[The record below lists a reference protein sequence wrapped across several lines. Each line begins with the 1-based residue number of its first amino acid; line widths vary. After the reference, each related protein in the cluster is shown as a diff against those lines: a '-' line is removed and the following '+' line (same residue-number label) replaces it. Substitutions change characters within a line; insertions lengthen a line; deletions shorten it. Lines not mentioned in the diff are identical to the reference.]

1 MRLACEQGMGGREV
15 VGTRTQTGWIFFFS
29 RDEGLLCEVG
39 RFMIGRFDALGTT
52 RSIMRS

>member
-15 VGTRTQTGWIFFFS
+15 VGTRTGSIFFFS
-29 RDEGLLCEVG
+29 RDEDLLCEVG
-39 RFMIGRFDALGTT
+39 RFMIGRFDAALGTT